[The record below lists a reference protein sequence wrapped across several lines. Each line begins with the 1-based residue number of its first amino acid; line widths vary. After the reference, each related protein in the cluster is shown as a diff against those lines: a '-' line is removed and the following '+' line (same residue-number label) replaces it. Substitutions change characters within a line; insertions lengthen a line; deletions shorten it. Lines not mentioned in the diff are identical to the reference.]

1 MIENLDKKTVAA
13 LYLYVFGGCDNWTDL
28 YKITQNPERLNKLTD
43 GTLINYV
50 SKWKNSYEIK
60 QAIKELEQIKKAR
73 DIETIKQYQNEQKKD
88 IKPVETETGENT
100 NFLNL
105 DEFLKYA
112 NIQAN
117 SITDEKER
125 RAWVEMI
132 GKYMNFKGSE
142 EGETEQ
148 IKAYIPVQCYNCEIY
163 RRCKGCN
170 LNVCPVEM
178 L

>member
-60 QAIKELEQIKKAR
+60 QAIKELEQIKKAQTLEVIRKYQDEQTKEEKPNETEKR
-73 DIETIKQYQNEQKKD
+73 DI
-88 IKPVETETGENT
+88 T
-100 NFLNL
+100 NFLSL

-112 NIQAN
+112 NEQAN
-117 SITDEKER
+117 SIQDEKER

-132 GKYMNFKGSE
+132 GKYMNFKGSD

-148 IKAYIPVQCYNCEIY
+148 IKSYLPLQCYSCELY
-163 RRCKGCN
+163 NRCKGCT
-170 LNVCPVEM
+170 LETCPVET

>member
-1 MIENLDKKTVAA
+1 MLESINKKALAA
-13 LYLYVFGGCDNWTDL
+13 LYLYTFGGCSDWVEL
-28 YKITQNPERLNKLTD
+28 YKIQADPVKIKTLPENT
-43 GTLINYV
+43 
-50 SKWKNSYEIK
+50 IK
-60 QAIKELEQIKKAR
+60 QYASRWKRSHEVQTALKELEQIKKAR
-73 DIETIKQYQNEQKKD
+73 DLETIKQYQEKQTKD
-88 IKPVETETGENT
+88 IKPGETETGENT